1 MPMIVSLIS
10 AGFFWQRHTGNILI
24 GLIAI
29 GLIEAVALAA
39 FVMHLLDI
47 ETKFYWLKQAL
58 PYVSSVAIAE
68 LLWNI
73 FIPYNDV
80 LFALCLAGVSL
91 IVVIVWIVKSMQGI
105 EESVKSFRDL
115 TSTEMVLVKLSHM
128 RRMQEQRMLEQFE
141 SAAEA
146 YLDTKSIVVD
156 TSTNAITKT
165 YPCPSCATPLSQ
177 HQYAVASR
185 YGYCRNCKEKEEN

>member
-29 GLIEAVALAA
+29 GLVEAVALAA

-105 EESVKSFRDL
+105 EESVKSFWGLSPDEIVLASFRHMHQQVEAHMVEQFQQ
-115 TSTEMVLVKLSHM
+115 STENYIEM
-128 RRMQEQRMLEQFE
+128 RSMLADKGIQ
-141 SAAEA
+141 
-146 YLDTKSIVVD
+146 
-156 TSTNAITKT
+156 AITKQ
-165 YPCPSCATPLSQ
+165 YACPSCGASIDQ
-177 HQYAVASR
+177 ASYGAAVR
-185 YGYCRNCKEKEEN
+185 YGYCRHCKEK